1 MLSLATIAGLAA
13 LVGTISIRRNTSVS
27 ANVDQAVMQ
36 NTYSFYQPQA
46 ARQITYHTDR
56 IRLSL
61 KDLLS
66 NIIDHTPIRERQ
78 AKQTIAE
85 STDKLQR
92 INTLWAGAI
101 KFENEVALNKRR
113 SQEKLRLFQI
123 LSPKIET
130 LVAMVNK
137 TVTVRTQKGSEAATT
152 LFTDKVEPLLTEIPL
167 MANDIQADPGLQ
179 MVSQANS
186 IKKAIS
192 YSILVSIILIGIA
205 FVAVVAVGYCIIE
218 AVSLFVSR
226 HHRVVINPA
235 KNRLSGLPH
244 DRGDSRTTTSASANS
259 HLQPPVEP
267 ESSLKRRV
275 KQLNCFYGLSS
286 LAERPNI
293 SLEQIF
299 TEACELIRNAYQYPD
314 AICVRI
320 TFDGVQ
326 YKTDNFSK
334 SETSQCASIRTRGNT
349 SGSVETYYLGEK
361 TPADDSPFLAEE
373 REMLD
378 AVGNQLSRIA
388 GVRQYGEK
396 LQLFRSL
403 IDRSNDCIFA
413 LDPKWGRILD
423 ANERACE
430 TLGYKRSELLDMT
443 IKDIGEFVDED
454 SSWEQH
460 LQKLTSTED
469 IIIQSMHRRSDGT
482 SFFVETSLKLVSHRK
497 EDYVIAITRDIT
509 ERRRAEENQTQLIKE
524 LKTTNAKVESIN
536 QELKEFAYVI
546 SHDLKAPLRGIKTLA
561 DWLLTDYGNKLDD
574 SGKQQLNL
582 LQTRVGRMHNLIE
595 GVLRY
600 SRIGRIRE
608 KRMQVDLSE
617 LVPEITDMV
626 APPDNIT
633 VNIEGRMP
641 VILCEKTSIIQ
652 VFENLL
658 SNAIKYMDKPKGEI
672 TVGCLEQNDCWLF
685 SVADNG
691 PGIDEKYF
699 GKIFKIFQ
707 TLQPRDKFESTGV
720 GLTVI
725 KKIVELFG
733 GKVWVESKLGQGS
746 TFFFTLPKSEF
757 EVKDAKFEA
766 NIAC

>member
-13 LVGTISIRRNTSVS
+13 VVGTIAIRRNTSVS
-27 ANVDQAVMQ
+27 ANVDQVMMQ

-56 IRLSL
+56 IRSSL
-61 KDLLS
+61 KELLS

-92 INTLWAGAI
+92 INALWAGAI
-101 KFENEVALNKRR
+101 KFENEMALNKRE
-113 SQEKLRLFQI
+113 SQEKLQLFEN

-137 TVTVRTQKGSEAATT
+137 TVTVRTKEGSHAAAA

-167 MANDIQADPGLQ
+167 IANNIQPNPGLQ
-179 MVSQANS
+179 MVPQANS
-186 IKKAIS
+186 VKKAIN
-192 YSILVSIILIGIA
+192 YSVLVSIILIGIA
-205 FVAVVAVGYCIIE
+205 FVAVVALGCCLIE

-226 HHRVVINPA
+226 PRRIVTNPA
-235 KNRLSGLPH
+235 KDRLSALPH
-244 DRGDSRTTTSASANS
+244 TRTATSASDANT

-267 ESSLKRRV
+267 DSSLKRRV
-275 KQLNCFYGLSS
+275 KQLKCFYGLSS

-293 SLEQIF
+293 FLEEIF
-299 TEACELIRNAYQYPD
+299 TEACELIRKAYQYPD

-361 TPADDSPFLAEE
+361 TPTDDSPFLAEE

-378 AVGNQLSRIA
+378 AVANQLSRIA
-388 GVRQYGEK
+388 GVRQYREK

-423 ANERACE
+423 TNERACE
-430 TLGYKRSELLDMT
+430 TLGYKRTELLDMT
-443 IKDIGEFVDED
+443 IKDIGELVDED

-469 IIIQSMHRRSDGT
+469 VIIQSIHRRSDGT

-509 ERRRAEENQTQLIKE
+509 ERKRAEENQAQLIRE
-524 LKTTNAKVESIN
+524 LKTTNQKVESIN

-561 DWLLTDYGNKLDD
+561 DWLLTDYGDKLDD
-574 SGKQQLNL
+574 DGKQQLNL

-633 VNIEGRMP
+633 VNIEGQMP

-658 SNAIKYMDKPKGEI
+658 SNAIKYMDKQQGEI
-672 TVGCLEQNDCWLF
+672 TVGCVEQNDCWLF

-757 EVKDAKFEA
+757 EVKNAEFEA